1 MRDAAAPVP
10 QHVVVGIDEH
20 VASLRTID
28 WVIERDLPSGSRVDV
43 VTVRNGWSTD
53 PRVDRALV
61 EAAAARLRGRSHV
74 DVETLVRFGLP
85 DRTLLEAA
93 ADADADLLVIG
104 NRRQHRVRT
113 ALDGWMP
120 ERVPTVADL
129 PVVVVPED
137 WEPVDG
143 DVLLGVDTATGDAA
157 LRFAAEE
164 ALRSRR
170 RLSALR
176 AWKLPV
182 TTATGALSVLEDPQL
197 YEDHNRA
204 ILADSERLLH
214 LRYPGLRHRPL
225 LEEGDPAARLLA
237 HAPFA
242 SLVVV
247 GRRHRTTLGGVFT
260 GSTAH
265 GLITQGRTP
274 VAVVPQRR
282 RELLDR

>member
-1 MRDAAAPVP
+1 MLRGAAVGVP
-10 QHVVVGIDEH
+10 QHVVVGVDEH
-20 VASLRTID
+20 GASTRALD
-28 WVIERDLPSGSRVDV
+28 WVTARDLPSGSRVDF
-43 VTVRNGWSTD
+43 VTVTDGWSTD
-53 PRVDRALV
+53 PLADRSRVEAAAGRFPDRSRVEVRALVRFGAPDRALV
-61 EAAAARLRGRSHV
+61 DAAV
-74 DVETLVRFGLP
+74 
-85 DRTLLEAA
+85 
-93 ADADADLLVIG
+93 DADLLVIG
-104 NRRQHRVRT
+104 NRRQHRLRT

-120 ERVPTVADL
+120 ERVPTIADL

-137 WEPVDG
+137 WEPIDG
-143 DVLLGVDTATGDAA
+143 DVLLGVDAATGDAA

-164 ALRSRR
+164 ALLDRR
-170 RLSALR
+170 GLSALR

-182 TTATGALSVLEDPQL
+182 ATTTGALSVLEDPQL

-204 ILADSERLLH
+204 VLADTERLLH
-214 LRYPGLRHRPL
+214 VRYPSLRHRPL
-225 LEEGDPAARLLA
+225 LEEGDPTARLLA

-247 GRRHRTTLGGVFT
+247 GRRHRTTIGGVFT

-282 RELLDR
+282 RDLVGH

>member
-1 MRDAAAPVP
+1 MHDAAALVP

-20 VASLRTID
+20 EASLRTID

-43 VTVRNGWSTD
+43 VTVTNGWSTD
-53 PRVDRALV
+53 PRADRALV
-61 EAAAARLRGRSHV
+61 EAAAARLPDRSHV
-74 DVETLVRFGLP
+74 DVETLVRFGAP

-93 ADADADLLVIG
+93 AAADLLVIG
-104 NRRQHRVRT
+104 NRRQHRLRT

-120 ERVPTVADL
+120 ERIPTVADL

-137 WEPVDG
+137 WVPVDG
-143 DVLLGVDTATGDAA
+143 DVLLGVDTSTGDAA
-157 LRFAAEE
+157 LRFAAE
-164 ALRSRR
+164 AAMRSRR

-182 TTATGALSVLEDPQL
+182 ATATGALSVLEDPQL
-197 YEDHNRA
+197 YEEHNRA
-204 ILADSERLLH
+204 VLADSERLLH
-214 LRYPGLRHRPL
+214 MRYPGLRHRPL
-225 LEEGDPAARLLA
+225 LEEGDPVARLLV

-242 SLVVV
+242 SLVVL
-247 GRRHRTTLGGVFT
+247 GRRHRTTIGGVFT

-265 GLITQGRTP
+265 GLITQGRAP

-282 RELLDR
+282 RELLER

>member
-1 MRDAAAPVP
+1 MLHGAAAPVP

-20 VASLRTID
+20 EASLRTID
-28 WVIERDLPSGSRVDV
+28 WVAGRDLPPGSRVDI
-43 VTVRNGWSTD
+43 VTVTNGWATD
-53 PRVDRALV
+53 PLADRARVEAAGTRFPARGGVDVEPLIRFGAPDRALLD
-61 EAAAARLRGRSHV
+61 AAA
-74 DVETLVRFGLP
+74 E
-85 DRTLLEAA
+85 
-93 ADADADLLVIG
+93 ADLLVIG
-104 NRRQHRVRT
+104 NRRQHRLRT

-120 ERVPTVADL
+120 ERVPTLANL

-143 DVLLGVDTATGDAA
+143 DILLGVDTATGDAA

-182 TTATGALSVLEDPQL
+182 ATATGALSVLEDPQL

-204 ILADSERLLH
+204 VLADSERLLH

-225 LEEGDPAARLLA
+225 LEEGDPVARLLV

>member
-1 MRDAAAPVP
+1 MHDAAALVP

-20 VASLRTID
+20 EASLRAID
-28 WVIERDLPSGSRVDV
+28 WVMERDLPSGSRVDV
-43 VTVRNGWSTD
+43 VTVTNGWTTS
-53 PRVDRALV
+53 PRADRAMV
-61 EAAAARLRGRSHV
+61 EAAAARLPDRSHV
-74 DVETLVRFGLP
+74 EVETLVRFGAP
-85 DRTLLEAA
+85 DRTLIEAA
-93 ADADADLLVIG
+93 ADADLLVIG
-104 NRRQHRVRT
+104 NRRQHRLRT

-143 DVLLGVDTATGDAA
+143 DVLLGVDATTGDAA
-157 LRFAAEE
+157 LRFAADE

-182 TTATGALSVLEDPQL
+182 ATATGALSVLEDPQL
-197 YEDHNRA
+197 YEDHNRSV
-204 ILADSERLLH
+204 LADSERLLH

-225 LEEGDPAARLLA
+225 LEEGDPVARLLA
-237 HAPFA
+237 HAPSA
-242 SLVVV
+242 SLIVV
-247 GRRHRTTLGGVFT
+247 GRRHRTTIGGVFT

-282 RELLDR
+282 RALRER

>member
-1 MRDAAAPVP
+1 MLHGAVATVP
-10 QHVVVGIDEH
+10 QHLVVGIDEH
-20 VASLRTID
+20 EASLRAID
-28 WVIERDLPSGSRVDV
+28 WVAGRDLPPGSRVDI
-43 VTVRNGWSTD
+43 VTVTNGWATD
-53 PRVDRALV
+53 PLTDRARV
-61 EAAAARLRGRSHV
+61 ESAAARFAARNGV
-74 DVETLVRFGLP
+74 DVESQVRFGAP
-85 DRTLLEAA
+85 DRTLIEAA
-93 ADADADLLVIG
+93 TDADLLVIG
-104 NRRQHRVRT
+104 NRRQHRLRT

-137 WEPVDG
+137 WEPVNG

-182 TTATGALSVLEDPQL
+182 ATATGALSVLEDPQL

-204 ILADSERLLH
+204 VLADSERLLH

-282 RELLDR
+282 RGLVDR